1 MKYCVLASGSKG
13 NSLYIETH
21 HGRFLIDVGLSAKK
35 IADRLASRDIDPAG
49 IDAILVTHSHQDHV
63 KGVGVFSRRYN
74 VPIYAAE
81 ETLEQLA
88 SQLRSHQELNPIT
101 DRFTVKDVTFEPFEV
116 SHDCEPTV
124 GYVVKGPRSVLVQ
137 CTDLGYASRRVKDAV
152 LQANALLLESNYDE
166 GLLASGPYPWQLKE
180 RISGNRGHLSNK
192 AAAELLRE
200 CLTPRLKHVILG
212 HLSDENNTP
221 DHVTETMRDV
231 LGSANDSLYQVIVQQ
246 TVSDVFQI

>member
-35 IADRLASRDIDPAG
+35 IADRLNSRDIDPDS
-49 IDAILVTHSHQDHV
+49 IDAILVSHSHQDHV
-63 KGVGVFSRRYN
+63 RGVGVFSRRHD
-74 VPIYAAE
+74 VPIYAHP
-81 ETLEQLA
+81 ETLDQLT
-88 SQLRSHQELNPIT
+88 SQIRPHQTINPI
-101 DRFTVKDVTFEPFEV
+101 RSSFTVKDVEFEPFEV

-124 GYVVKGPRSVLVQ
+124 GYIVKGPRSVLVQ

-152 LQANALLLESNYDE
+152 LQANMLLLESNYDE

-180 RISGNRGHLSNK
+180 RISGRRGHLSNQ

-200 CLTPRLKHVILG
+200 CVTPRLKHVVLG

-221 DHVTETMRDV
+221 DHVMKTMRSV
-231 LGSANDSLYQVIVQQ
+231 LGSEHDGLYEVIAQQ